1 MTRSRLPETNPGNLL
16 RTPFWP
22 ARDLSGYATYQE
34 LAFVWPDFR
43 RKSRYDLSRVK
54 LYNRREHSDGKTYG
68 KIDFARSDS
77 PRRGRHPFA
86 CVRGIRIDWHMAFP
100 RFIVESTPPA
110 RLCALSNRQLKT
122 WNFTSPVT
130 RLIVHWKPR
139 GLSGWPNAASYCFCR
154 MRHRQVPTNKTQ
166 AKPNTYHDV
175 IAGTRGSTA

>member
-1 MTRSRLPETNPGNLL
+1 VPDL
-16 RTPFWP
+16 RPYRTCEVL